1 MQSLH
6 VAVVWT
12 GGRCSPHLYSS
23 HRSISHHGSVFLV
36 NDCFSADLEY
46 TGSPLQYPS
55 TAAVDG

>member
-1 MQSLH
+1 MF
-6 VAVVWT
+6 
-12 GGRCSPHLYSS
+12 SS
-23 HRSISHHGSVFLV
+23 SVFIPHIAYRTVDLFFFV